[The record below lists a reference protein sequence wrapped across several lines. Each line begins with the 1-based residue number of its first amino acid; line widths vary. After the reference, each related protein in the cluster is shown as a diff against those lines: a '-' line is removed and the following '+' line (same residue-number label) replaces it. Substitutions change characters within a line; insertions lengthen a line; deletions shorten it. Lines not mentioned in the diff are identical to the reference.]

1 VTTIQEQQI
10 DSIIIACSM
19 CKRNDTVITDPHS
32 GEVICSNCG
41 IVISD
46 KVQVINRPERC
57 AFSPEEKYNRN
68 RTGNPISLARHD
80 MGLATIIGKA
90 DRDASGHRLNH
101 IMRTRMQRLRIWNV
115 RTQAHTSSANRNF
128 MLSLNELAILKDKL
142 GLSDAIVEKT
152 AYIYRKAQQRML
164 IRGRTISGILAAAI
178 YIACREVGTP
188 RNLKDITIASNIKRK
203 DIARNYRMLLSKL
216 EIKVPNADP
225 IKCISKIANKA
236 NLSEKTK
243 RQAISIMN
251 EIVKKEISAG
261 KDPMGFA
268 ATVLYMSCLKT
279 GEERTQTQV
288 AQAAGVTD
296 VTLRNRFKELKDQ
309 VLSSLIL

>member
-1 VTTIQEQQI
+1 
-10 DSIIIACSM
+10 
-19 CKRNDTVITDPHS
+19 
-32 GEVICSNCG
+32 
-41 IVISD
+41 
-46 KVQVINRPERC
+46 
-57 AFSPEEKYNRN
+57 
-68 RTGNPISLARHD
+68 

-90 DRDASGHRLNH
+90 DRDASGHRLNP
-101 IMRTRMQRLRIWNV
+101 IMRTRMQRLRTWNM

-128 MLSLNELAILKDKL
+128 MLAFQELAAVKDKL
-142 GLSDAIVEKT
+142 GLSDIILEKT
-152 AYIYRKAQQRML
+152 AYIYRKAHERML

-188 RNLKDITIASNIKRK
+188 RNLKDIAAACNIKRK
-203 DIARNYRMLLSKL
+203 DIARNYRMLVSNLD
-216 EIKVPNADP
+216 IKVPNADP
-225 IKCISKIANKA
+225 IKCICKAANKA

-261 KDPMGFA
+261 KDPTSIA
-268 ATVLYMSCLKT
+268 ATILYMSCLKT
-279 GEERTQTQV
+279 GEERTQTQI

-296 VTLRNRFKELKDQ
+296 VTLRNQFRELKDQ